1 MKFGHAFKFRVYTRK
16 EIFQLHVVQ
25 IITKSSNEPK
35 NRSNEPKNSY
45 YMLSFFGV
53 YTWTKKRLIK
63 EQKNISN
70 KIVQMKKKQMNKK

>member
-1 MKFGHAFKFRVYTRK
+1 MHLNFEFIHAKKYFNDSSN
-16 EIFQLHVVQ
+16 

-53 YTWTKKRLIK
+53 YTWTKK
-63 EQKNISN
+63 
-70 KIVQMKKKQMNKK
+70 KIDQGTKKYFK

>member
-1 MKFGHAFKFRVYTRK
+1 MHLNFEFIHAKKYFNDSSN
-16 EIFQLHVVQ
+16 